1 MVNSTLEGRRTLT
14 SPVLPRLRAARLA
27 TRGMKAGTILALIV
41 ITALVVWELV
51 SRLQLINPSFISRP
65 TDVAAALPEL
75 ARSPRVSEAVV
86 ETAWTMALAFI
97 YGTGLGIV
105 LGYLLGLSRLLRD
118 AFYGPALFLLSVP
131 KSIFIPMFMAFFGI
145 NSTTAVYYG
154 AFSCVIYVLVNVV
167 GGFDLIEQKHLL
179 VARSYGAKLRHRVL
193 DVIVPGSLP
202 GVFTGIWYGMKNALQ
217 GVLILELFVSVGG
230 LGSTIRFY
238 TNALRVDMVFGLV
251 LGISL
256 TAILAGSA
264 WSRLE
269 RRLSRWRPSSEVGT
283 VSQKANLN

>member
-1 MVNSTLEGRRTLT
+1 MVNSTIDPPATKAT
-14 SPVLPRLRAARLA
+14 PALPRLAAVRQVSQKM
-27 TRGMKAGTILALIV
+27 RSGTILTLIV
-41 ITALVVWELV
+41 IAGLVTWELV
-51 SRLQLINPSFISRP
+51 SRLGLINPSFISRP
-65 TDVAAALPEL
+65 TAVAMAVPEL
-75 ARSPRVSEAVV
+75 ARSPRVRSAVV
-86 ETAWTMALAFI
+86 ETGWTMGLAFI
-97 YGTGLGIV
+97 YGTSVGV
-105 LGYLLGLSRLLRD
+105 FLGYALGFSRLLRD

-145 NSTTAVYYG
+145 NAMTAVYYG

-167 GGFDLIEQKHLL
+167 GGFDLIEQKHLM
-179 VARSYGAKLRHRVL
+179 VARAYDAKLRHRLL
-193 DVIVPGSLP
+193 DVILPGSLP
-202 GVFTGIWYGMKNALQ
+202 GVFTGIWYGMKNSLQ

-238 TNALRVDMVFGLV
+238 TNALRVDMVFGIV

-283 VSQKANLN
+283 VR